1 MAADEKSERKKKET
15 IITRD
20 RQATD
25 HGDLHVQAACAPDK
39 DGFRRAGIWFPR
51 GQRTV
56 VPADTLSQE
65 RYDLIMNEPMLVVV
79 EGDRPKRPAK
89 PSTTT

>member
-1 MAADEKSERKKKET
+1 MADEKPEKKKKET

-25 HGDLHVQAACAPDK
+25 HGELHVQAACAPDK
-39 DGFRRAGIWFPR
+39 DGFRRGGIWFPR

-56 VPADTLSQE
+56 IPADTLSQE
-65 RYDLIMNEPMLVVV
+65 RYDLITNEPMLVVV
-79 EGDRPKRPAK
+79 EADRPEPKKPAK
-89 PSTTT
+89 TETK